1 MAGIRP
7 AELHRRVKAKTSP
20 IPVDE
25 LLGWLVAGG
34 LALEQDGRLVPTER
48 GIALGAGLSSPG

>member
-34 LALEQDGRLVPTER
+34 LALEQDGRLVPTAKTVE
-48 GIALGAGLSSPG
+48 IVAGL